1 MFGRKKQAIEDDAEP
16 ASTDRDEVI
25 EDEDESA
32 AEEVADDAA
41 EAPAEDA
48 DDEARDAEPVDEWVA
63 LDRSQDW
70 RYDGPF
76 DIAEV
81 DLDADDVQRLDFG
94 TLILTPFDGMKL
106 QLQVNPANNQVQA
119 VLVMQGQSALEVA
132 VFAAPAR
139 SSMLAEVRADM
150 AEATEKAGGEMS
162 LAEGPF
168 GTEVR
173 RTLPVTTPDG
183 KQGQAIT
190 RTWFAEGP
198 KWLLR
203 GVLMGQA
210 ALKDGQ
216 TGTGALLYEFF
227 CNAVVRRGDEPHVP
241 GQLIPMTVPSSLLAG
256 QGPDGAT
263 S

>member
-1 MFGRKKQAIEDDAEP
+1 VE
-16 ASTDRDEVI
+16 STEVDEAI
-25 EDEDESA
+25 EDEDDEDAVDEAVEATDEATPGEPA
-32 AEEVADDAA
+32 AEEFDDDA
-41 EAPAEDA
+41 
-48 DDEARDAEPVDEWVA
+48 DEVDAEPLDPWVA

-76 DIAEV
+76 DIDEV

-94 TLILTPFDGMKL
+94 TLIITPFDGMKL

-119 VLVMQGQSALEVA
+119 VLVMHGQSALEVA

-210 ALKDGQ
+210 ALRDGEA
-216 TGTGALLYEFF
+216 GAGALLYEFF

-241 GQLIPMTVPSSLLAG
+241 GQLIPMTVPNSLLAG
-256 QGPDGAT
+256 QSPDGAT